1 MVPSKCPAMCIRS
14 EYVTIRICYVS
25 RDIGRIYAV
34 KRNMQSPVN
43 IQLGASD
50 RNMLRSGYVTFL

>member
-14 EYVTIRICYVS
+14 EYVTIGIGYVS

-50 RNMLRSGYVTFL
+50 RNMLRSG